1 MISSPGRENDA
12 GAIAGIHPTNAE
24 VFDRE
29 GEARLGKR
37 EHHAVVVAEGGAVGQ
52 RPDGREE
59 RGRETE
65 GLLDARLEANSHQ
78 LLQGDKNELIQ
89 IFLPYRLHH
98 VDTHVFHIVQS

>member
-37 EHHAVVVAEGGAVGQ
+37 EHHALVVAEGGAVGQ
-52 RPDGREE
+52 RSDGREE
-59 RGRETE
+59 GGRETE
-65 GLLDARLEANSHQ
+65 GFLDARVEANRHQ
-78 LLQGDKNELIQ
+78 LLQGEN
-89 IFLPYRLHH
+89 
-98 VDTHVFHIVQS
+98 